1 MKLIRFGP
9 AGAEK
14 PGILAKDGARVDAS
28 AWIERLPVI
37 RRFRREVLGQRRAK
51 G

>member
-1 MKLIRFGP
+1 MSAIVALTPR
-9 AGAEK
+9 
-14 PGILAKDGARVDAS
+14 RVDAS

-37 RRFRREVLGQRRAK
+37 RHFRREVLGQPRAK